1 MHFQFCLTFFLVAE
15 ESGHLLPP
23 QRLAPSIQYPSF
35 GWIRNSPFP
44 LRPLKSGKG
53 PLTRR
58 ILSRCSQRINMVA
71 AVVPACLFFVLLHQ
85 DTFGA
90 LDTGLGI
97 IVQQFTVIH
106 IIR

>member
-1 MHFQFCLTFFLVAE
+1 
-15 ESGHLLPP
+15 
-23 QRLAPSIQYPSF
+23 
-35 GWIRNSPFP
+35 
-44 LRPLKSGKG
+44 
-53 PLTRR
+53 
-58 ILSRCSQRINMVA
+58 MVA